1 MIQACQ
7 QFENVEI
14 ALPGDVPRRHLDA
27 KAGNPPESKYIVLR
41 RPHTLLLLSSVSGGM
56 AVRGAY
62 TEAFTHQMSKSDGQL
77 EIEQMQSRAR
87 IYMQK
92 HHPGCSSQIPE
103 MRSTL
108 MKMLKLP
115 PARPTPESEGTSLQT
130 DSVTA
135 QIQPS
140 NSTTEV
146 SPPQQPVASTS
157 NISEELQSVVIDV
170 PENTEDTYL

>member
-7 QFENVEI
+7 HFENVEI
-14 ALPGDVPRRHLDA
+14 ALPGDVPRRNLDA

-56 AVRGAY
+56 ALRGAY
-62 TEAFTHQMSKSDGQL
+62 TEAFTHQMSKSDGRL

-92 HHPGCSSQIPE
+92 NHPGSSSQIPE

-115 PARPTPESEGTSLQT
+115 PAKHYLQSEGTSPQT
-130 DSVTA
+130 DPDAAQTNRNTEAFTLHQTTA
-135 QIQPS
+135 PHS
-140 NSTTEV
+140 NTHL
-146 SPPQQPVASTS
+146 S
-157 NISEELQSVVIDV
+157 NEPQSVVIDV
-170 PENTEDTYL
+170 PDITEDTYL